1 MAAQVY
7 TGLFFGPFRMITKAK
22 ELKYE
27 LSKEKPTVNDLVE
40 RIVVDF
46 PELKE
51 YFYDNSGSTENSTAI
66 IINGEDIRGSNGFDT
81 IILPTDRI
89 TFFKAAGGG

>member
-1 MAAQVY
+1 MAAQVF
-7 TGLFFGPFRMITKAK
+7 TGLFFGPFRTITKAK

-27 LSKEKPTVNDLVE
+27 LSKENPTVTDLVE

-51 YFYDNSGSTENSTAI
+51 YFFDDAGSMENSTAI
-66 IINGEDIRGSNGFDT
+66 IINGEDIRGTNGYNT
-81 IILPTDRI
+81 KILPTDRI